1 MNFKSAGHQRWRV
14 TKIISKILAVIS
26 KIPPFLVEIGDD
38 PVRRDPKDEKSLH
51 GNQVLKRNLGL
62 RCAPEMSSK
71 KLSILV
77 RPRSNEESE
86 KSKEYSFNEE
96 DTVE

>member
-1 MNFKSAGHQRWRV
+1 M
-14 TKIISKILAVIS
+14 ISKIVVVNS

-38 PVRRDPKDEKSLH
+38 PVGCDPKDGKSLH

-71 KLSILV
+71 KLPILV
-77 RPRSNEESE
+77 QSWSDE
-86 KSKEYSFNEE
+86 
-96 DTVE
+96 